1 MGPAAARMT
10 CVRWFFVVGF
20 LSASHRHTDA
30 RVCQSASQGKKR
42 KEKAVAQVRPGEMLV
57 LVWGEEKEK
66 ERQKAV
72 GFDGVPFLFQ
82 RVYIRNTQKYAP
94 HRCFLQEIRSTRR
107 RRGPSFDLQNE
118 QRTHKNN
125 PNENPGEGP
134 TESWLYVAWGAD
146 TQTLV
151 QRHKLLHIHEPLKRT
166 KPRTLTHRHAQ
177 T

>member
-1 MGPAAARMT
+1 MT
-10 CVRWFFVVGF
+10 DGACGRANDMCTLVFCCWFFKCK
-20 LSASHRHTDA
+20 SQTHRRASVSECVAGKEKERKGRRPGSPGRDA
-30 RVCQSASQGKKR
+30 RSG
-42 KEKAVAQVRPGEMLV
+42 VR
-57 LVWGEEKEK
+57 EEKEK

-134 TESWLYVAWGAD
+134 TESWLYVA
-146 TQTLV
+146 
-151 QRHKLLHIHEPLKRT
+151 
-166 KPRTLTHRHAQ
+166 
-177 T
+177 